1 MRFRPSSITFCIARR
16 LSLRLMG
23 IGCSTASAQPKNG
36 SHISSRFSTHTWR
49 ILSFGKNAVSQV
61 DW

>member
-1 MRFRPSSITFCIARR
+1 
-16 LSLRLMG
+16 MG